1 MSGAAATLKRLL
13 NQLENIKNE
22 IETKILPAVE
32 RLEEIDRRF
41 TKLSNWHNKRQKVEL
56 ELRGYTFLSRE
67 QSKMMING
75 RMLNEAEN
83 LHQDEELSDDENEI
97 DAILEEDI
105 RLISKLEDNDQN
117 LGEEFKKYFSA
128 KNYSNRA
135 KRFIKTE
142 SFGQMRILNPFLFAN
157 QVKDGAVLR
166 RVALSPKAFSAQI
179 LSPDFGSVS
188 NRHVF
193 CGCGLEPSKAW
204 NHQKLFR
211 CSPEPLSVLSPSA
224 FVPSILSPRAAIANI
239 LSPNAFTMELL
250 TPQAF
255 ATEILAP
262 RAFNAKVLSPRAF
275 SAYVLSPR
283 MLITEILS
291 PKALEMRVLSPTFL
305 SFVVLSPGI
314 YVLLIEKAL
323 MGLLGK

>member
-1 MSGAAATLKRLL
+1 
-13 NQLENIKNE
+13 
-22 IETKILPAVE
+22 
-32 RLEEIDRRF
+32 
-41 TKLSNWHNKRQKVEL
+41 
-56 ELRGYTFLSRE
+56 
-67 QSKMMING
+67 
-75 RMLNEAEN
+75 
-83 LHQDEELSDDENEI
+83 LSDDENEI

-211 CSPEPLSVLSPSA
+211 CSPEPVCQKYTYERLRNGFCV
-224 FVPSILSPRAAIANI
+224 
-239 LSPNAFTMELL
+239 E
-250 TPQAF
+250 
-255 ATEILAP
+255 
-262 RAFNAKVLSPRAF
+262 K
-275 SAYVLSPR
+275 
-283 MLITEILS
+283 
-291 PKALEMRVLSPTFL
+291 
-305 SFVVLSPGI
+305 SPGFGFRI
-314 YVLLIEKAL
+314 PRDIPRPEPLKLV
-323 MGLLGK
+323 